1 MFDNLKNLGS
11 VAGLLKDMPRI
22 KAKMEEMKVRLGEM
36 TVEAET
42 GGGAVRCTANGLL
55 QVVKIEV
62 DQVLMTGIVD
72 ASDPDDKAM
81 AQDLITGAVNAAL
94 VRARELSQNSRS
106 GLTVRFLSK
115 KLELPQEE
123 IEYLVDVNHKLLYT
137 DLTKIKLPAEGVNA
151 VKRISEGLEN
161 LGDIPALFRKI
172 KSLSV
177 HDFRLLEEQLG
188 LMARG
193 RLRRDRS

>member
-1 MFDNLKNLGS
+1 MSVFDNLKNLGS

-72 ASDPDDKAM
+72 SHHADPFEAAPRFATISLVVSRIKAGRPRRPRPRQEGAS
-81 AQDLITGAVNAAL
+81 AL
-94 VRARELSQNSRS
+94 
-106 GLTVRFLSK
+106 
-115 KLELPQEE
+115 P
-123 IEYLVDVNHKLLYT
+123 
-137 DLTKIKLPAEGVNA
+137 
-151 VKRISEGLEN
+151 
-161 LGDIPALFRKI
+161 
-172 KSLSV
+172 
-177 HDFRLLEEQLG
+177 
-188 LMARG
+188 
-193 RLRRDRS
+193 

>member
-1 MFDNLKNLGS
+1 MRQRASIITTMEGIS
-11 VAGLLKDMPRI
+11 RPVYRI
-22 KAKMEEMKVRLGEM
+22 
-36 TVEAET
+36 
-42 GGGAVRCTANGLL
+42 
-55 QVVKIEV
+55 
-62 DQVLMTGIVD
+62 
-72 ASDPDDKAM
+72 
-81 AQDLITGAVNAAL
+81 
-94 VRARELSQNSRS
+94 ARELSQNSRS

-161 LGDIPALFRKI
+161 LGDVPALFRKI

-188 LMARG
+188 LTAVGTKKGVAQHIIDSFYKHPDAVVEYVAEGAAIGNDSRAA
-193 RLRRDRS
+193 